1 MQRRL
6 TSTLVLMAAV
16 GVASGCGDQQQ
27 PLPSAPEF
35 HTITNTL
42 SGCDF
47 THINQLVQSYFSNVD
62 RRKAVKDL
70 VSAMA
75 AADGVQHFS
84 TTVKGYGFDIMVR
97 LDTVVTKNA
106 ASDPAGDPGVG
117 SNLVNHLI
125 LCMYDPTAESANY
138 PTTFPEDF
146 TVALDTSTS
155 AHGAFGV
162 RPGSGTDLTDATPV
176 LSRPVS
182 APFSGVGPSSGAWA
196 ATLSSNAPA
205 RVLLYGRPGSTSTSY
220 NWKALPRGATFTPP
234 VVVAVCVNSATET
247 TTVLNEDNVTLLPF
261 VDAPFLVP
269 GTCSPTSTA
278 LLDSNGPATL
288 ARSLIR
294 MGASLFR
301 TRALWAA
308 ALSPGGLGGTIGGLH
323 SEYGPSEIDHVKLA
337 FKQQPTSTTVFTKIT
352 PAVTVVDTAFLAT
365 GVKKSIPNV
374 TITITAVNN
383 NGKTV
388 VLGGLTT
395 KVTDGTGLTT
405 FDGLTLSKS
414 GGYQLVASGAVG
426 GRSAIPVPQAASVK
440 FNIAPK

>member
-6 TSTLVLMAAV
+6 ASTLVLMAAV
-16 GVASGCGDQQQ
+16 GMASGCGDQQQ
-27 PLPSAPEF
+27 QLPSAPEY
-35 HTITNTL
+35 HTVTNTL

-47 THINQLVQSYFSNVD
+47 THINQLVQSYFNNVD

-70 VSAMA
+70 VSAMVT
-75 AADGVQHFS
+75 ADGVQHFS
-84 TTVKGYGFDIMVR
+84 TTVKTLGFDIMAR
-97 LDTVVTKNA
+97 LDTVVNKNA

-278 LLDSNGPATL
+278 LLDSNDPATL

-294 MGASLFR
+294 MGASLFG

-308 ALSPGGLGGTIGGLH
+308 TLSPGGLGGTTGGVH
-323 SEYGPSEIDHVKLA
+323 SEYGPSEIDSVHLA
-337 FKQQPTSTTVFTKIT
+337 FQQQPTSTKINATIT
-352 PAVTVVDTAFLAT
+352 PPVTILATAFLTAGGT
-365 GVKKSIPNV
+365 KPLPNV
-374 TITITAVNN
+374 SIQIGATNN
-383 NGKTV
+383 NGTPAT
-388 VLGGLTT
+388 LNGTIT
-395 KVTDGTGLTT
+395 QITDGTGVATYS
-405 FDGLTLSKS
+405 DLSETKS
-414 GGYQLVASGAVG
+414 GGYKLVVITAVVV
-426 GRSAIPVPQAASVK
+426 GRSIPVGSAASAK
-440 FNIAPK
+440 FNISPK